1 MQPLELENLIE
12 TGLAALELHDTYL
25 VNVRVKNNK
34 IEVFLDSDTGI
45 DFIKCQKLSR
55 WLEAVLDEKKTF
67 GENYILEVS
76 SSGVGSPLLLL
87 RQYPKNIGRLIEIK
101 YSDNKQVKG
110 YLKDVQ
116 GDVIS
121 VEYET
126 KTKEGKKNIKSIITE
141 QIKFEDI
148 IESKIKISF
157 NKIEILINEFTRNI
171 FGI

>member
-126 KTKEGKKNIKSIITE
+126 KTKEGKKNIKSKITE

-157 NKIEILINEFTRNI
+157 N
-171 FGI
+171 

>member
-157 NKIEILINEFTRNI
+157 N
-171 FGI
+171 

>member
-12 TGLAALELHDTYL
+12 TGLAALELNDTYL

-157 NKIEILINEFTRNI
+157 N
-171 FGI
+171 